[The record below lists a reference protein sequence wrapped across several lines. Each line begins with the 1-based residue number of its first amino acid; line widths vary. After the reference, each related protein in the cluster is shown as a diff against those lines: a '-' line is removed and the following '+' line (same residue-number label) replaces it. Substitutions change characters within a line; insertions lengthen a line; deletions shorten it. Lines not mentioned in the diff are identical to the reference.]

1 MFGLG
6 WKGLIALMERKGD
19 NALGPDGF
27 TMPVLRELL
36 GPVKDKLKKP
46 FQASFGNV
54 WSNQTCICWLYVKV
68 CAEVSWILDPLANV
82 CSNQI

>member
-46 FQASFGNV
+46 F
-54 WSNQTCICWLYVKV
+54 
-68 CAEVSWILDPLANV
+68 
-82 CSNQI
+82 